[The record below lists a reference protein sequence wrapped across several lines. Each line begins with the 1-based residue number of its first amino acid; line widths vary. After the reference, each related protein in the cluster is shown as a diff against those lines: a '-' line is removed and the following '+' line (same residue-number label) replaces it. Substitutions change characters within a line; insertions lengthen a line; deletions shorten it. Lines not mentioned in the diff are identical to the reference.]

1 MLFRYVSKV
10 VCVLASLSF
19 IGAHTGYA
27 NALTSTSAT
36 TIVVE
41 QQEGLHAD
49 GAGSY
54 RLHATAEIPPAA
66 AAFEQSTSFQR
77 YGFLLSSPQVF
88 EQAAFAYQVDYT
100 AQVPE
105 GTELRVDA
113 RVSEDGV
120 KWSSWEVDV
129 ANGALV
135 DATMLATQVQYRVT
149 FFGSEKISPVLESVS
164 ITPVEGAGNYT
175 AMNTQ
180 TTREIAPTYRVHA
193 TRMGMVGGRT
203 ANGHIIKPRDHYVSL
218 PSWRSL
224 SSKGGREYLVR
235 ITYNGRTSV
244 APVWDVG
251 PWNTR
256 DNFWDVEREHWK
268 DLQRGWPQDHAAY
281 FENYN
286 GRRASKGYVRF
297 PTAVDVGDGVWWDDL
312 GIRGDRAIVEIT
324 FLWLGED
331 PLAVTP
337 TPSEVATAEATHEP
351 SNDPAETAETA
362 TLEAT
367 GAPSDA
373 DPTASVEISPQPTG
387 SAETSEAP
395 SETSSPSE
403 SPSATVAPSEAT
415 EALPTSTVAAP
426 TASVPAQTAEPTV
439 AQTQVEP
446 TELPPTATQATV
458 EATASATP
466 APPTA
471 TQATVEAT
479 ASATQAPPSATSAP
493 VTPTAPAATAVPSAS
508 ATAELPI
515 VSPTTSVT
523 TTATI
528 TATAV
533 LTPTLETTAP
543 SPTATATVETNS
555 SAPGDLGITEAH
567 AQRDEAYPWY
577 AFWRRET
584 WILP

>member
-1 MLFRYVSKV
+1 MIFRSVTKFL
-10 VCVLASLSF
+10 CGLGSLSF
-19 IGAHTGYA
+19 LGAHTGYA
-27 NALTSTSAT
+27 NALTQTPTT

-41 QQEGLHAD
+41 QLEGLQAD
-49 GAGSY
+49 GAGFY
-54 RLHATAEIPPAA
+54 RLHASAEVPPAA
-66 AAFEQSTSFQR
+66 AAFDQTTSFQR

-88 EQAAFAYQVDYT
+88 EQAAFAYQIRYT
-100 AQVPE
+100 AEVLE

-113 RVSEDGV
+113 RASADGV
-120 KWSSWEVDV
+120 RWSSWEVDL
-129 ANGALV
+129 ANGAVV

-149 FFGSEKISPVLESVS
+149 FFGSDKISPVLKSVS
-164 ITPVEGAGNYT
+164 LTPIEGAGNYT

-235 ITYNGRTSV
+235 ITYNGRSSV

-256 DNFWDVEREHWK
+256 DNYWDVEREQWK
-268 DLQRGWPQDHAAY
+268 DLARGWPQDHAAY
-281 FENYN
+281 FEGYN

-337 TPSEVATAEATHEP
+337 TPSEATTTEAAPESTAEV
-351 SNDPAETAETA
+351 AETA

-367 GAPSDA
+367 SESTAELAETATLEATSAPSNA
-373 DPTASVEISPQPTG
+373 VPSVTVEATSQPTG
-387 SAETSEAP
+387 SAETSQTPVA
-395 SETSSPSE
+395 TVVPSE
-403 SPSATVAPSEAT
+403 SPEPSQAPSEASQVQ
-415 EALPTSTVAAP
+415 PTSTVITP
-426 TASVPAQTAEPTV
+426 TASQSAQTAEPSVQQSEPT
-439 AQTQVEP
+439 P
-446 TELPPTATQATV
+446 TELPPTATPTEV
-458 EATASATP
+458 EATTS
-466 APPTA
+466 
-471 TQATVEAT
+471 V
-479 ASATQAPPSATSAP
+479 TQAPATATATVVPSASLTAQPSATS
-493 VTPTAPAATAVPSAS
+493 T
-508 ATAELPI
+508 
-515 VSPTTSVT
+515 PTTSVT

-533 LTPTLETTAP
+533 LTETIETTAP
-543 SPTATATVETNS
+543 SSTPSATIDPSIPVQAMSGETQ
-555 SAPGDLGITEAH
+555 AL
-567 AQRDEAYPWY
+567 AQQHGAYRVY
-577 AFWRRET
+577 AFWRRES